1 MIEFVGWAD
10 EKGEGQPR
18 ANEMRGVFVRGRM
31 QQFRVNSEQRMLVL
45 TDSQQEGQIRSS
57 CPSFPQVKT
66 IQDLGSARSMTFERT
81 KGRANGWA
89 AQILVRA
96 TEVSTNKAAP
106 TRRLRCPTGCPR
118 ETEGRKLRISLF
130 CPPTVTREEEDKY
143 LGSLCAWNPVSRRS
157 PAPPVFA
164 QGIPHPRLL
173 RATHRNPPAAVGA
186 AQLRNWKNVWFPFC
200 AFGRPVG
207 RLLALRG
214 RPAYRGCPF
223 CWRRRHIF
231 MPWQEGGG
239 REEGEECL
247 HQPPG
252 SKGSGA
258 RMPC

>member
-1 MIEFVGWAD
+1 
-10 EKGEGQPR
+10 
-18 ANEMRGVFVRGRM
+18 
-31 QQFRVNSEQRMLVL
+31 
-45 TDSQQEGQIRSS
+45 
-57 CPSFPQVKT
+57 
-66 IQDLGSARSMTFERT
+66 MTFGRT

-89 AQILVRA
+89 AQILGRA

-106 TRRLRCPTGCPR
+106 TPRLRCPTGCPR

-173 RATHRNPPAAVGA
+173 RATHRNPPPAVAAA
-186 AQLRNWKNVWFPFC
+186 RLRNWKNVWFPFC

-214 RPAYRGCPF
+214 RPGCIQRMSFLLAAAPYIHAQ
-223 CWRRRHIF
+223 RRK
-231 MPWQEGGG
+231 EVGG

-258 RMPC
+258 RMPCCGDKIRRPVVVMIKKMYVQEIK

>member
-1 MIEFVGWAD
+1 
-10 EKGEGQPR
+10 
-18 ANEMRGVFVRGRM
+18 
-31 QQFRVNSEQRMLVL
+31 
-45 TDSQQEGQIRSS
+45 
-57 CPSFPQVKT
+57 
-66 IQDLGSARSMTFERT
+66 MTFGRT
-81 KGRANGWA
+81 KGRPNGWA
-89 AQILVRA
+89 AQVLGRA

-106 TRRLRCPTGCPR
+106 TPRLRCPTGCPR

-239 REEGEECL
+239 RVGGEECL